1 MVFGEAHSCAGKRKV
16 FSSELM
22 LLSLKIINLK
32 GSCFWLRENIEFY
45 NENSNFGK
53 THFSLER
60 VYLLMPPFLCLYI
73 DSNTCQRDRYR
84 QCGANSRCVVDFL
97 IPDNPHCVCSDGFEK
112 TEDGKCVGKLPN

>member
-1 MVFGEAHSCAGKRKV
+1 
-16 FSSELM
+16 M

-60 VYLLMPPFLCLYI
+60 VLPCTP
-73 DSNTCQRDRYR
+73 
-84 QCGANSRCVVDFL
+84 DFYFVTIVL
-97 IPDNPHCVCSDGFEK
+97 GNKGEIKVKRPKGCHC
-112 TEDGKCVGKLPN
+112 

>member
-60 VYLLMPPFLCLYI
+60 VKRSLNGNRLVFI
-73 DSNTCQRDRYR
+73 DSIAIDESDKIDKINTSSASEYRFLSIDRLSRYR
-84 QCGANSRCVVDFL
+84 LKSMHRF
-97 IPDNPHCVCSDGFEK
+97 
-112 TEDGKCVGKLPN
+112 

>member
-1 MVFGEAHSCAGKRKV
+1 MRCLEEIGCRISAAFINLVIKTVVFGEAHSCAGKRKV

-32 GSCFWLRENIEFY
+32 GSCFWLGENIELY

-60 VYLLMPPFLCLYI
+60 VSAFAKNKRI
-73 DSNTCQRDRYR
+73 
-84 QCGANSRCVVDFL
+84 A
-97 IPDNPHCVCSDGFEK
+97 
-112 TEDGKCVGKLPN
+112 